1 VKVFLDTNVLVAAL
15 ATRGLCADVV
25 RLVISRHDLLLVP
38 VVVRELEGTL
48 RGKLGIPADRVDTML
63 AFLRDFVIVDVN
75 LGNAPALLL
84 RDPDDVE
91 VARSAIAVGAEVLV
105 TGDRDLLEAELPIRV
120 LSPRGF
126 WEMLRERSAESDEV
140 HER

>member
-25 RLVISRHDLLLVP
+25 RLVISRHELLLVP
-38 VVVRELEGTL
+38 IVVRELEGALT
-48 RGKLGIPADRVDTML
+48 GKLGIPADRVDTML